1 MKRREGWGEPP
12 QKISIS
18 LLECSGSK
26 LPVRGELEHFALCI
40 ARCRKAKEQL
50 DEDGEEEELFKN
62 RCLLSYTKLTFFEER
77 PVRDMYVCMY
87 VAVNVVYR

>member
-1 MKRREGWGEPP
+1 MKRGEGDS

-50 DEDGEEEELFKN
+50 DEDGEEEEMLKN